1 MPIESLFLIAIL
13 IFSVILHEMAHGLMA
28 ERLGDPTARLSGR
41 LTLNPIPHLDLWG
54 SFIIPLVLI
63 LTNAGFIIGWAKPV
77 PYNPHN
83 LRNKKWGEALV
94 AGAGPATNIGIALLF
109 SILLRVNA
117 GSGFLPSSFV
127 ALTMSVVFINLLL
140 AFFNLVPIPPL
151 DGSKVLASL
160 VPFHLTRRFSL
171 QAFTARYGFM
181 GGFLLILLFLFFLW
195 PVFFKFVA
203 FLFTLFVGMPLVL

>member
-1 MPIESLFLIAIL
+1 MPTDIVFLIAIL
-13 IFSVILHEMAHGLMA
+13 IFSIIVHEISHGYMA
-28 ERLGDPTARLSGR
+28 EVLGAPTARLSGR
-41 LTLNPIPHLDLWG
+41 LTLNPVPHLDLWG
-54 SFIIPLVLI
+54 SFIIPLILI
-63 LTNAGFIIGWAKPV
+63 LTNAGFVIGWAKPV

-109 SILLRVNA
+109 SVLLRVDA

-127 ALTMSVVFINLLL
+127 TLTMSVVFINLLL

-160 VPFHLTRRFSL
+160 VPFHLARRFSL
-171 QAFTARYGFM
+171 QAFTARYGFT

-203 FLFTLFVGMPLVL
+203 FLFTLLVGSPPVF

>member
-1 MPIESLFLIAIL
+1 MPIEYLFTIAIL
-13 IFSVILHEMAHGLMA
+13 IFSVILHEISHGLMA

-94 AGAGPATNIGIALLF
+94 AGAGPAANIGIAVLF
-109 SILLRVNA
+109 SVLLRADA
-117 GSGFLPSSFV
+117 GASFLPASFV

-151 DGSKVLASL
+151 DGSKILASL
-160 VPFHLTRRFSL
+160 IPLHLAHRFSL
-171 QAFTARYGFM
+171 QALTARYGFM

-195 PVFFKFVA
+195 PVFFRFVA
-203 FLFTLFVGMPLVL
+203 FLFTIFTGMPLVI